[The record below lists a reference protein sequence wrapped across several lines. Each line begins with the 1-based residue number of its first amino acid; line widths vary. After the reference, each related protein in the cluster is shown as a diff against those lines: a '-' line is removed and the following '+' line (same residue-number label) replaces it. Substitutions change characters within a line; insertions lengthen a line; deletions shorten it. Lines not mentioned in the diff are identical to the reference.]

1 MAPHSY
7 LLCFLASG
15 LLSLVLTREVRQFA
29 IRRGWIDRPENGRHI
44 HRRPVPRIGGLAIF
58 IAFGGTVGTFLL
70 SIRVLRIAPP
80 FHVAKAVGI
89 LAAASVVLAMGLFDD
104 LRPLGPW
111 RKFTIESVAA
121 VLLYLDG
128 FGIRHL
134 STFTGESLL
143 QPWVGLPLTVFW
155 VLLITNAFNLIDGLD
170 GLAAGSA
177 LFSTV
182 IMFVIS
188 LLTASPLASLLT
200 IILAGAILGFLRYNF
215 HPASIF
221 LGDSGSLFI
230 GFVLSAVALAGS
242 QKSTTMIAVA
252 IPVVSLG
259 LPILDVL
266 LSIARRFLS
275 AKPLFS
281 GDDDHIHH
289 KLLKRGFSQRE
300 AVLLLYGV
308 TASFGLLSLAL
319 LHSHATIALVLV
331 VIGLGVGF
339 GIQQLRYAEFSELF
353 LLAQRTLQPRR
364 FIAENLQI
372 RRGTDALGRCFDLE
386 AICRTLQDTLEP
398 LGFDGF
404 AFRSPHVAIP
414 PDGTVAP
421 LLRSSDGRLQY
432 AWNGF
437 GTGHNEP
444 GWELT
449 LELVMPSGERWGQ
462 FSLLRAGCEDA
473 LHFDINL
480 LSGRF
485 RERLVEAAERAISS
499 CWPAAEA
506 HSSEETRLVASVTV
520 AR

>member
-1 MAPHSY
+1 MAPPSY
-7 LLCFLASG
+7 LFCFLASG
-15 LLSLVLTREVRQFA
+15 LLSLVLTREVRQLA
-29 IRRGWIDRPENGRHI
+29 IWRGWIDRPATGRHI
-44 HRRPVPRIGGLAIF
+44 HRHPVPRVGGLAIF
-58 IAFGGTVGTFLL
+58 IAFAGTLGTFLV
-70 SIRVLRIAPP
+70 SVRVLRISPP
-80 FHVAKAVGI
+80 FRIESALGI
-89 LAAASVVLAMGLFDD
+89 LAAALLILAMGLYDD

-111 RKFTIESVAA
+111 RKFMIEALAA

-128 FGIRHL
+128 FGIHRFAL
-134 STFTGESLL
+134 FTGERTLP
-143 QPWVGLPLTVFW
+143 PWISVALTVFW

-188 LLTASPLASLLT
+188 LLNASPLVSLLT

-230 GFVLSAVALAGS
+230 GFLLSAVALAGS

-275 AKPLFS
+275 AKPLFR

-289 KLLKRGFSQRE
+289 KLLKRGLSQRE
-300 AVLLLYGV
+300 AVLVLYGV
-308 TASFGLLSLAL
+308 TAGFGLLSLVL
-319 LHSHATIALVLV
+319 LHGHAMIALVLV

-364 FIAENLQI
+364 FIAGNLQI
-372 RRGTDALGRCFDLE
+372 RRGTDALGRCADF
-386 AICRTLQDTLEP
+386 AAVCRTLQEALEP
-398 LGFDGF
+398 IGFDGF
-404 AFRSPHVAIP
+404 ALRSHYVESL
-414 PDGTVAP
+414 PDWSLAP
-421 LLRSSDGRLQY
+421 LLRLPDGRLQHS
-432 AWNGF
+432 WNGF
-437 GTGHNEP
+437 GLQFAEP
-444 GWELT
+444 AWELAF
-449 LELVMPSGERWGQ
+449 ELLLPSGERWGQ
-462 FSLLRAGCEDA
+462 FCLLRARCEEP
-473 LHFDINL
+473 LFFDLNL
-480 LSGRF
+480 LNGRF
-485 RERLVEAAERAISS
+485 REGLVEAAERAAAR
-499 CWPAAEA
+499 CLPA
-506 HSSEETRLVASVTV
+506 SETPASEDTRLVASAAVG
-520 AR
+520 R